1 MNKALKASYGE
12 LYEEDADYTTSLEDT
27 LREILG
33 LFQSNNPIG
42 HLRYVW
48 MALILSLTVQP
59 TLAYY
64 QPDNPLPD
72 YTINR
77 MIVWLIE
84 TLEEILSLTEK
95 TSLIKKCN
103 NINELRDDFF
113 SCKTTK
119 AIPSL
124 QILSEALDVY
134 QNAIKTIEPDRSLEA
149 LLEILEDCLEGYAI
163 FPGSRGRRELF
174 NWWLLDVV
182 PASWYLRPP
191 RSFYSVTD
199 SPRDQEIFSDRMQEL
214 QRISDTIRPFPDIL
228 RLHAL

>member
-1 MNKALKASYGE
+1 MNENYGE
-12 LYEEDADYTTSLEDT
+12 LYEEDADYTASLEDT

-33 LFQSNNPIG
+33 LLQSNDPSLG

-59 TLAYY
+59 TLTYY

-84 TLEEILSLTEK
+84 TLEEILYSPEK
-95 TSLIKKCN
+95 LSRITKDENRNEIKAIPN
-103 NINELRDDFF
+103 DFF

-119 AIPSL
+119 PIPSL
-124 QILSEALDVY
+124 QILLEALDVY
-134 QNAIKTIEPDRSLEA
+134 QNALKMIDYDQSLEA
-149 LLEILEDCLEGYAI
+149 LLEILDDCLEGYAI
-163 FPGSRGRRELF
+163 FPGSQGRRELF
-174 NWWLLDVV
+174 DWWLLDVV
-182 PASWYLRPP
+182 PASWYLQAP

-199 SPRDQEIFSDRMQEL
+199 SPREKELFSDRMQEL
-214 QRISDTIRPFPDIL
+214 QRISDRIKSFSGYLEITVF
-228 RLHAL
+228 

>member
-1 MNKALKASYGE
+1 M
-12 LYEEDADYTTSLEDT
+12 
-27 LREILG
+27 
-33 LFQSNNPIG
+33 
-42 HLRYVW
+42 
-48 MALILSLTVQP
+48 
-59 TLAYY
+59 
-64 QPDNPLPD
+64 
-72 YTINR
+72 
-77 MIVWLIE
+77 
-84 TLEEILSLTEK
+84 
-95 TSLIKKCN
+95 
-103 NINELRDDFF
+103 
-113 SCKTTK
+113 
-119 AIPSL
+119 
-124 QILSEALDVY
+124 SEALDVY